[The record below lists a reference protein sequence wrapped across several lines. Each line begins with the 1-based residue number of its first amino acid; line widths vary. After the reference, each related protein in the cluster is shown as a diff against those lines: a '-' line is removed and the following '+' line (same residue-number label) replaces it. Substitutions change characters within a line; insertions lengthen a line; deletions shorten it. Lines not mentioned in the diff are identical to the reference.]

1 MRHLASTT
9 LIATL
14 AMAPLAAQAEGFS
27 YSYLEGGYAET
38 DFDDFDEDADG
49 WALGGSLEITPQVF
63 MFAGYGDL
71 SAGPV
76 DFESYNVGG
85 GNAWSISPTADLYGT
100 ISYVKAEAEADG
112 FGFSADDDGYGL
124 GVGIR
129 YRVADPFELE
139 AAINYV
145 DLSDSGDDTSF
156 GIAGRWYFVE
166 QLALG
171 LGIDFSDDAETYG
184 VSLRWE
190 FGE

>member
-1 MRHLASTT
+1 MRHLATT
-9 LIATL
+9 SLIAVL
-14 AMAPLAAQAEGFS
+14 AIAPLAAQAEGFS
-27 YSYLEGGYAET
+27 YSYLEGGYVET
-38 DFDDFDEDADG
+38 DFDEFDEDADG
-49 WALGGSLEITPQVF
+49 WALGGSFEITPEVF

-76 DFESYNVGG
+76 DLETYDVGG
-85 GNAWSISPTADLYGT
+85 GYAFSISPQADLYGT
-100 ISYVKAEAEADG
+100 ISYVKAEADG

-139 AAINYV
+139 AGINYV

-166 QLALG
+166 DLALG

-184 VSLRWE
+184 ISLRWE

>member
-1 MRHLASTT
+1 MRLLASTT
-9 LIATL
+9 LIASFAL
-14 AMAPLAAQAEGFS
+14 MPLAAQAEGFS
-27 YSYLEGGYAET
+27 YTYLELGYVET

-49 WALGGSLEITPQVF
+49 FGLGGSFEITPQLF
-63 MFAGYGDL
+63 MFASYGDL

-76 DFESYNVGG
+76 DFETYDIGG
-85 GNAWSISPTADLYGT
+85 GYAWSISPKADIYGT
-100 ISYVKAEAEADG
+100 LSYVKAEAEFNG
-112 FGFSADDDGYGL
+112 FEADDDGYGVS
-124 GVGIR
+124 VGIR
-129 YRVADPFELE
+129 HHVADQFELA

-166 QLALG
+166 QFALG

-184 VSLRWE
+184 ISLRWE